1 MSSRRAMV
9 AVVLAGCALLLVHA
23 AYRLRHP
30 IAVDDAYMVLRYAK
44 QMLAGHGH
52 AWNPDGRQV
61 FGVTGTLHLLLVTVL
76 AGLLPL
82 GDSSVLALASLG
94 FTVLALGA
102 LAFVSVGLV
111 RSPRLREKPWLA
123 VAGMWLFVLPQRLF
137 ISQALNGMDCM
148 SALFAN
154 TLVAGAALWLGRSGE
169 PRALAAAV
177 GAAFLALVARPDDG
191 IYAILTPLLAV
202 LLGEAPQRGRLL
214 LRLSAGLALAL
225 ALYLGI
231 AAAVFGN
238 PLPLPFYA
246 KSFGYFTEYTAARAW
261 NPFDYLGL
269 IASAWMPVAIVV
281 LFGIT
286 RRSAPELVALGAP
299 VALTFGYYFTVIQI
313 MGMGARYYMPATPFA
328 ALAALIVVD
337 DLLAAPDGAA
347 EVLRALRRRWPLAL
361 LLAIGVPTAL
371 RDAEAAYAPP
381 FTAQNPGFPG
391 ACYER
396 SAQGRL
402 PPVNYDRVISDLSH
416 LLKSLPSGARVAL
429 SEHGRI
435 GAAAPQVSLDD
446 LIALHDPE
454 FAHRGFDPELE
465 LARKPD
471 AIWLPHYFFVPLWH
485 GLAADPRLWDE
496 YEVWPDALLYGF
508 AIRRD
513 SPYRAQLRAGFAQIF
528 RELYPG
534 EDLEAWRA
542 TRLRSERPE
551 CRRDSRVPAV
561 AEPQNDGS

>member
-9 AVVLAGCALLLVHA
+9 VVVLAGCALLLVHA

-246 KSFGYFTEYTAARAW
+246 KSFGYFTEYTAA
-261 NPFDYLGL
+261 
-269 IASAWMPVAIVV
+269 MP
-281 LFGIT
+281 
-286 RRSAPELVALGAP
+286 R
-299 VALTFGYYFTVIQI
+299 
-313 MGMGARYYMPATPFA
+313 
-328 ALAALIVVD
+328 
-337 DLLAAPDGAA
+337 
-347 EVLRALRRRWPLAL
+347 
-361 LLAIGVPTAL
+361 
-371 RDAEAAYAPP
+371 
-381 FTAQNPGFPG
+381 
-391 ACYER
+391 
-396 SAQGRL
+396 
-402 PPVNYDRVISDLSH
+402 
-416 LLKSLPSGARVAL
+416 
-429 SEHGRI
+429 
-435 GAAAPQVSLDD
+435 
-446 LIALHDPE
+446 
-454 FAHRGFDPELE
+454 
-465 LARKPD
+465 
-471 AIWLPHYFFVPLWH
+471 
-485 GLAADPRLWDE
+485 
-496 YEVWPDALLYGF
+496 
-508 AIRRD
+508 
-513 SPYRAQLRAGFAQIF
+513 
-528 RELYPG
+528 
-534 EDLEAWRA
+534 
-542 TRLRSERPE
+542 
-551 CRRDSRVPAV
+551 
-561 AEPQNDGS
+561 